1 MTEKIPGFI
10 KGADKVL
17 HAEPAPGNQAIQPDK
32 KPAAPTTTALP
43 KVDAKASAKTAK
55 VTLVLDPLSITRVLS
70 EGQKQIKLII
80 TVGTMK
86 FEAMINSKSYRKA
99 LVSIDELGAENCAVI
114 LQATMPQQGKLES
127 AGLAVQA
134 KAPKTT
140 ETEYLTSTATFP
152 TE

>member
-1 MTEKIPGFI
+1 MTETIPVYI
-10 KGADKVL
+10 KGSDKVL
-17 HAEPAPGNQAIQPDK
+17 QAEPAPGNQAIQPDK
-32 KPAAPTTTALP
+32 EPAEPPKALP

-55 VTLVLDPLSITRVLS
+55 VTLVLDPLSITRVCS
-70 EGQKQIKLII
+70 EGKKQTKLVV
-80 TVGTMK
+80 TVASMK
-86 FEAMINSKSYRKA
+86 FEAMVNSKSYRKS
-99 LVSIDELGAENCAVI
+99 LVSIDELGPANCAVI
-114 LQATMPQQGKLES
+114 LQASMTQPGQLES